1 MLGYIL
7 IKGQGKRNMGIAWH
21 GFCQVFGGLEGC
33 LEDLLSNK
41 PLETINYASNISTNS
56 TVRHQPN
63 SANQQNTVYHNSC
76 PHHSC
81 ARCPPSKNRRACKN
95 NRRTQNPNTEDFCHP
110 DVQSWETLG
119 KKTKIDVLKITIAQG
134 ITEKDHRNKA
144 LWHCLT
150 ICDESCHPPI
160 SLAIRIPLSHL

>member
-1 MLGYIL
+1 MAWLLPSIWRFGRLFGRPL
-7 IKGQGKRNMGIAWH
+7 IKQTFGNYQLRVQHLNKLNCTPSTKQ
-21 GFCQVFGGLEGC
+21 CQSTKHCLSQLLPTSFLCKVPTLE
-33 LEDLLSNK
+33 EPESMQKQSENTKPKHRRLLS
-41 PLETINYASNISTNS
+41 SW
-56 TVRHQPN
+56 
-63 SANQQNTVYHNSC
+63 C
-76 PHHSC
+76 PVM
-81 ARCPPSKNRRACKN
+81 RD
-95 NRRTQNPNTEDFCHP
+95 T
-110 DVQSWETLG
+110 G